1 MHTHVAAWIIVLGL
15 AIFTAGCASQ
25 EFPGGSRMADR
36 SGYQRLKVSS
46 PIVANVDSGALAA
59 PSGYSP
65 TESVKHTFNDVLR
78 ILGNEALKY
87 PGRSEERRQQI
98 EQVIRRRVSYAHMA
112 QQALGVPWAGLS
124 DLERQEFVGLFVAL
138 LRDTVANQIDQYY
151 DEQVFY
157 LVERRDGNFAEV
169 RTNLIGP
176 KVDTLMEFRLENH
189 SGEWLVYDVDV
200 DHASI
205 VSNYRSQF
213 TCIVRDL
220 SYAGLVEKMKKSGGL
235 VKTFETIASR

>member
-1 MHTHVAAWIIVLGL
+1 
-15 AIFTAGCASQ
+15 
-25 EFPGGSRMADR
+25 MA
-36 SGYQRLKVSS
+36 K
-46 PIVANVDSGALAA
+46 
-59 PSGYSP
+59 
-65 TESVKHTFNDVLR
+65 
-78 ILGNEALKY
+78 
-87 PGRSEERRQQI
+87 
-98 EQVIRRRVSYAHMA
+98 
-112 QQALGVPWAGLS
+112 QALGVPWAGLN

-138 LRDTVANQIDQYY
+138 LRDTIANQIDQYY

-220 SYAGLVEKMKKSGGL
+220 SYAGLVDKMKDRKS
-235 VKTFETIASR
+235 VV

>member
-1 MHTHVAAWIIVLGL
+1 MHTHLTVGVIVLGL
-15 AIFTAGCASQ
+15 ATVTAGCASL
-25 EFPGGSRMADR
+25 ESTGSSRMADR
-36 SGYQRLKVSS
+36 SDHQRLKGSS
-46 PIVANVDSGALAA
+46 PVIAIADGGTLVVS
-59 PSGYSP
+59 SGYSP
-65 TESVKHTFNDVLR
+65 TESVKHTINDVLW
-78 ILGNEALKY
+78 ILGKEALKQ
-87 PGRSEERRQQI
+87 PGRSEERRQEI
-98 EQVIRRRVSYAHMA
+98 EEVIRRRVSYAHMA
-112 QQALGVPWAGLS
+112 QQALGVSWVRLS
-124 DLERQEFVGLFVAL
+124 DVERQEFVGLFVAL

-176 KVDTLMEFRLENH
+176 KVDTLLDFRLENH

-213 TCIVRDL
+213 SCIVRDL
-220 SYAGLVEKMKKSGGL
+220 SYAGLVEKMKKNGGL

>member
-1 MHTHVAAWIIVLGL
+1 MT
-15 AIFTAGCASQ
+15 
-25 EFPGGSRMADR
+25 ER
-36 SGYQRLKVSS
+36 SDYQRLKGFS
-46 PIVANVDSGALAA
+46 PITIVDGGAVVV

-65 TESVKHTFNDVLR
+65 TETVKRTINDVLW
-78 ILGNEALKY
+78 ILGDEALKQG
-87 PGRSEERRQQI
+87 GRSAERRQEI

-112 QQALGVPWAGLS
+112 QQALGVPWVKLS
-124 DLERQEFVGLFVAL
+124 DMEREEFVGLFVAL

-151 DEQVFY
+151 DEQVLY

-176 KVDTLMEFRLENH
+176 KVDTLLDFRLENR

-205 VSNYRSQF
+205 ISNYRSQF

-220 SYAGLVEKMKKSGGL
+220 SYAGLVEKMKQSAVL

>member
-1 MHTHVAAWIIVLGL
+1 MHTHLTAWIIVLGL
-15 AIFTAGCASQ
+15 ATFTAGCASLDS
-25 EFPGGSRMADR
+25 PGGSRMVDR
-36 SGYQRLKVSS
+36 SDHQRLKGSS
-46 PIVANVDSGALAA
+46 PVIANGDSGTLVV
-59 PSGYSP
+59 PSGHSP
-65 TESVKHTFNDVLR
+65 TESVKHTINDVLW
-78 ILGNEALKY
+78 ILGNEALKQ

-112 QQALGVPWAGLS
+112 QQALGVPWTKLS
-124 DLERQEFVGLFVAL
+124 DPERQEFVGLFVAL

-169 RTNLIGP
+169 RANLIGP
-176 KVDTLMEFRLENH
+176 KVDTLLDFRLENH

-200 DHASI
+200 DYASI

-220 SYAGLVEKMKKSGGL
+220 SYTGLVEKMKKSGGL
-235 VKTFETIASR
+235 VKTFETIAAR

>member
-1 MHTHVAAWIIVLGL
+1 MHTHHAAFIIVLGL
-15 AIFTAGCASQ
+15 ATFSAGCASQ
-25 EFPGGSRMADR
+25 ESPGGSRMADR
-36 SGYQRLKVSS
+36 SDHQRLKGSS
-46 PIVANVDSGALAA
+46 PIVVNVESGALVA

-65 TESVKHTFNDVLR
+65 TESVKHTINDVLW
-78 ILGNEALKY
+78 ILGNEALKQ
-87 PGRSEERRQQI
+87 PGRSAERRQEI
-98 EQVIRRRVSYAHMA
+98 EQVLRRRVSYAHMA
-112 QQALGVPWAGLS
+112 QQALGVPWAKLS
-124 DLERQEFVGLFVAL
+124 DVERQEFVGLFVAL

-176 KVDTLMEFRLENH
+176 KVDTLLEFRLANH
-189 SGEWLVYDVDV
+189 SGEWLVYDVNV
-200 DHASI
+200 DHASM

-220 SYAGLVEKMKKSGGL
+220 SYAGLVEKMKKSGSL

>member
-1 MHTHVAAWIIVLGL
+1 MPAHLTAWITVLGL
-15 AIFTAGCASQ
+15 ATFTVGCASL
-25 EFPGGSRMADR
+25 ESPGGSRMDDR
-36 SGYQRLKVSS
+36 SDHQRLKGSS
-46 PIVANVDSGALAA
+46 PVIAIVDDGTFVV

-65 TESVKHTFNDVLR
+65 RESVKHTINDVLW
-78 ILGNEALKY
+78 ILGKEGLKQ
-87 PGRSEERRQQI
+87 PGRSEERRQEI

-112 QQALGVPWAGLS
+112 QQALGVPWVTLS
-124 DLERQEFVGLFVAL
+124 DLERKEFVGLFVAL

-157 LVERRDGNFAEV
+157 LVERRQGNFAEV

-176 KVDTLMEFRLENH
+176 KVDTLLDFRLENY

-200 DHASI
+200 DHASL

>member
-1 MHTHVAAWIIVLGL
+1 
-15 AIFTAGCASQ
+15 
-25 EFPGGSRMADR
+25 MADQ
-36 SGYQRLKVSS
+36 SNHQRLKSSS
-46 PIVANVDSGALAA
+46 PVIAVVDGVTLVE

-65 TESVKHTFNDVLR
+65 TEVVKHTINDVLW
-78 ILGNEALKY
+78 ILGNEALKQ
-87 PGRSEERRQQI
+87 PGRSEDRRQEI

-112 QQALGVPWAGLS
+112 QQALGVPWVKLS

-138 LRDTVANQIDQYY
+138 LRDRVANQIDQYY

-157 LVERRDGNFAEV
+157 LVERRDGNFAEL

-176 KVDTLMEFRLENH
+176 KVDTLLDFRLENH
-189 SGEWLVYDVDV
+189 SGEWLVYDVEV

-220 SYAGLVEKMKKSGGL
+220 SYAGLVEKMKQSGGL
-235 VKTFETIASR
+235 VKSFETIASR

>member
-1 MHTHVAAWIIVLGL
+1 MHTQLTALIIALGL
-15 AIFTAGCASQ
+15 ITFTVGCTSL
-25 EFPGGSRMADR
+25 ESPGGSRMADR
-36 SGYQRLKVSS
+36 SDHQRLKGFS
-46 PIVANVDSGALAA
+46 PVIVIADGGTLVV
-59 PSGYSP
+59 PSGNSP
-65 TESVKHTFNDVLR
+65 TESVKHTINDVLW
-78 ILGNEALKY
+78 ILGNEALKE
-87 PGRSEERRQQI
+87 PGRSVERRQEI

-112 QQALGVPWAGLS
+112 QQALGVPWVKLS
-124 DLERQEFVGLFVAL
+124 DLERQEFVGLFVEL

-157 LVERRDGNFAEV
+157 LIERRDGNFAEV

-176 KVDTLMEFRLENH
+176 KVDTLLDFRLENH

-200 DHASI
+200 DHASM

-220 SYAGLVEKMKKSGGL
+220 SYAGLVDKMKKSGGL

>member
-15 AIFTAGCASQ
+15 ATFTAGCASQ

-36 SGYQRLKVSS
+36 SGHQRLKVSS
-46 PIVANVDSGALAA
+46 PIVANVDSGALVAL
-59 PSGYSP
+59 SGYSP
-65 TESVKHTFNDVLR
+65 TESVKHTINDVLR
-78 ILGNEALKY
+78 ILGNEALNQ

-112 QQALGVPWAGLS
+112 RQALGVPWTRLS

-176 KVDTLMEFRLENH
+176 KVDTLLEFRLENH

-213 TCIVRDL
+213 TCIIRDL
-220 SYAGLVEKMKKSGGL
+220 SYAGLVEKMKKNGGL
-235 VKTFETIASR
+235 VKTFETVASR